1 MRFLAI
7 HVVFLS
13 VLPKLSTA
21 QAQASASATLN
32 PLTVP
37 PCETVLSIVE
47 SCEYK
52 LPSANTITASMSS
65 CFCHDASGNYA
76 PAIYNNAVAGC
87 SSDFPDE
94 STDFAF
100 WLPGLCTGAAVATG
114 TAASSTA
121 GISTTAVVVP
131 TSPPT
136 VPITTSS
143 STPPPNPG
151 GFRSTS
157 KSSKTSTNRTISALS
172 TSGSSS
178 SSSTGVGA
186 VGQVSSTSSKADGIK
201 QAHNPGDSS
210 VLSIFLSIL
219 GAIFVL

>member
-7 HVVFLS
+7 PVVFLS

-21 QAQASASATLN
+21 QAQASATLN

-121 GISTTAVVVP
+121 GVSTTAVVVP
-131 TSPPT
+131 TSSPT
-136 VPITTSS
+136 VPITTSV
-143 STPPPNPG
+143 
-151 GFRSTS
+151 
-157 KSSKTSTNRTISALS
+157 ISEYPW
-172 TSGSSS
+172 GC
-178 SSSTGVGA
+178 VYY
-186 VGQVSSTSSKADGIK
+186 
-201 QAHNPGDSS
+201 
-210 VLSIFLSIL
+210 
-219 GAIFVL
+219 

>member
-1 MRFLAI
+1 MYFKMRFLAI

-65 CFCHDASGNYA
+65 CFCHDSSGNYA

-121 GISTTAVVVP
+121 GVSTTAVVVP

-136 VPITTSS
+136 VPLTTSV
-143 STPPPNPG
+143 
-151 GFRSTS
+151 
-157 KSSKTSTNRTISALS
+157 ISEYPW
-172 TSGSSS
+172 GR
-178 SSSTGVGA
+178 VYY
-186 VGQVSSTSSKADGIK
+186 
-201 QAHNPGDSS
+201 
-210 VLSIFLSIL
+210 
-219 GAIFVL
+219 